1 MDKDGKPWSQRRLAN
16 ALGIETN
23 QAVWNLENRDTELDI
38 ERRRFLCDLF
48 GIPPILLGII
58 SQDEIDKLV
67 EQRRKVQSGIVVVE
81 TAVSTSHKLL
91 IDVEEYRVLLE
102 SFWQTFLNN
111 PALISATNIALC
123 IDALDRELPLVT
135 DKKPLQELLCRF
147 HDLVANILCDQH
159 KYHEAMVHLEKASSF
174 AEMLKSDEL
183 KVLVLYNYGYA
194 LWLAGRFDKALE
206 KYEAARCYE
215 QRLPGSLRDS
225 LLLDGGRTES
235 LVAETPDER
244 DAAITLV
251 DRVGNSLRSKG
262 IEEDPYFLGLNLDRY
277 HLTRSTS
284 LIAVGRNRDAI
295 EELKNVKAGPERP
308 RRQAYHDICRAQAHA
323 NLGEYS
329 EAASFA
335 VSGLVIAQKIN
346 SVRNIARVERMY
358 RKFPLGLFKHDDDV
372 ARLEYLLRKS
382 KKPSK
387 R

>member
-111 PALISATNIALC
+111 PAQISATNIALC

-147 HDLVANILCDQH
+147 HDLVANMLLDQH
-159 KYHEAMVHLEKASSF
+159 KYDRALLDLEKALRF
-174 AEMLKSDEL
+174 AQLLQKDEL
-183 KVLVLYNYGYA
+183 KALVLHDYGDA
-194 LWLAGRFDKALE
+194 LWLAGRSDKALR
-206 KYEAARCYE
+206 KYKEARRYE
-215 QRLPGSLRDS
+215 QRLRVDLRGS
-225 LLLDGGRTES
+225 LLLS
-235 LVAETPDER
+235 A
-244 DAAITLV
+244 
-251 DRVGNSLRSKG
+251 
-262 IEEDPYFLGLNLDRY
+262 
-277 HLTRSTS
+277 
-284 LIAVGRNRDAI
+284 
-295 EELKNVKAGPERP
+295 
-308 RRQAYHDICRAQAHA
+308 
-323 NLGEYS
+323 
-329 EAASFA
+329 
-335 VSGLVIAQKIN
+335 
-346 SVRNIARVERMY
+346 
-358 RKFPLGLFKHDDDV
+358 
-372 ARLEYLLRKS
+372 
-382 KKPSK
+382 
-387 R
+387 